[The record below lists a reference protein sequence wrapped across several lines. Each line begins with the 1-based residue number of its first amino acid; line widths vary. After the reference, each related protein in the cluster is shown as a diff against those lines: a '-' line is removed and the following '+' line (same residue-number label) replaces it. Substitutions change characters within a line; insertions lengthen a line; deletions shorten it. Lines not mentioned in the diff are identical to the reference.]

1 MPSTFHESVELNIA
15 VYQIECFG
23 KIDKTYKIWS
33 NALLAFN
40 QAMKDEYIIWGSTS
54 SKETSIM
61 LILFVESLVGKTEPV
76 VNYDLEYFFDD
87 R

>member
-1 MPSTFHESVELNIA
+1 MT

-23 KIDKTYKIWS
+23 KIDKTYNKIWS
-33 NALLAFN
+33 NAQLALN

-76 VNYDLEYFFDD
+76 VNYE
-87 R
+87 RGRIINWKQRK

>member
-1 MPSTFHESVELNIA
+1 MA

-23 KIDKTYKIWS
+23 KIDKTYNIWS
-33 NALLAFN
+33 NAQLALN

-61 LILFVESLVGKTEPV
+61 LILFVESLGSHSDLNTADRNPSVHSSGKSRCPMT
-76 VNYDLEYFFDD
+76 
-87 R
+87 